1 MTNFLELLEERRT
14 VLLKRTEHLTTN
26 QYNLVPPGF
35 NNNIIWNMAHALIV
49 SESQLYSNAPFEI
62 PIHEFD
68 IQGFQRG
75 TKPEL
80 AIDDYSIGQIRQSMA
95 ETVSVFRKRLNDT
108 TATSSQMSQ
117 SVALHTLVDERTLR
131 FILFHED
138 LHAATVQRLLLY
150 V

>member
-1 MTNFLELLEERRT
+1 MTNFLKLLEERRT
-14 VLLKRTEHLTTN
+14 VLLKRTQHLTTD

-49 SESQLYSNAPFEI
+49 SENELYSNTPFEM
-62 PIHEFD
+62 PIHEFN
-68 IQGFQRG
+68 IEGFKRG

-80 AIDDYSIGQIRQSMA
+80 AINGYSIGLIRQSMA
-95 ETVSVFRKRLNDT
+95 DTVPVFKKLLDDT
-108 TATSSQMSQ
+108 TATRSQMSE
-117 SVALHTLVDERTLR
+117 SDPLHIVIGEKSLR

-138 LHAATVQRLLLY
+138 LHMAKVQQLLLY